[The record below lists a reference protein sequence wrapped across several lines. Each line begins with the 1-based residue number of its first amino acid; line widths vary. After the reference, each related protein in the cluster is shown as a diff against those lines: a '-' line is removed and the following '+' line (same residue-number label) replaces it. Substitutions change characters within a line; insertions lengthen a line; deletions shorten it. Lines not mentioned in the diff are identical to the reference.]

1 MELKKFHLINLQ
13 SLGLLIVFLLGIGAA
28 IFGMKLNWLMS
39 DRDIKWYTGIT
50 VCANFLQFFIP
61 VIIRLVCDNIFSRF
75 FHAYN
80 AYELLRRIVSIF
92 FTGLSEHGQR

>member
-50 VCANFLQFFIP
+50 VCANFLQFFYSGYHP
-61 VIIRLVCDNIFSRF
+61 TCM
-75 FHAYN
+75 
-80 AYELLRRIVSIF
+80 
-92 FTGLSEHGQR
+92 